1 MLVSNTSHWIQEP
14 DEVGCCCVKSPRPV
28 VIQFNIRQRPAEVK
42 DTRSFAAG
50 SDKPE
55 PRESVDFVPGNSG
68 SETSVE
74 LIEK

>member
-14 DEVGCCCVKSPRPV
+14 DEVGYCCVKSPRPGAV
-28 VIQFNIRQRPAEVK
+28 QFNIWQRPAEVK
-42 DTRSFAAG
+42 DPRGFAAG
-50 SDKPE
+50 GDKSE
-55 PRESVDFVPGNSG
+55 PRGSVDFVPGNPD